1 MPRFRLRWCRGT
13 NNILAVREIIRPY
26 RAELAFFCVSGCEEH
41 RTFSDAPPALSGQE
55 CLLHTDCSCTGR
67 STRSSIRNWFDPF
80 GFVVYLWGCRF
91 PLRVARG
98 RGAEFFPFMDKKRIL
113 ASVVVF
119 FILAILVYLQYR
131 HWRTFDWG
139 TFWSQTHRIKKIHV
153 LHGIALIYLAYG
165 MRAWRW
171 KIFLKPVRPKTRTID
186 LVSPTLVGFTGL
198 ALLGRAGEFIRPY
211 LIARRTDLPVS
222 SQLAVWGVERI
233 FDIGAFTVL
242 MLLAIF
248 LPSALPSIPHPEYYL
263 RFRELGFL
271 LTAAVA
277 ATTVAAI
284 VIRRNG
290 ERVAVWVEQRSSH
303 LSSNL
308 GHKMAQKVRE
318 FGMGLNTIHGPFSL
332 LWLSLVSVGMW
343 YLIALAY
350 QEVTHSYG
358 VDALAIPVSQL
369 LILMF
374 SSMLGSM
381 LQLPAVG
388 GGSQMA
394 TIATLSS
401 VFDVPPE
408 LAASCGILLWLVT
421 FAAVVPAGLLLAH
434 RERLSLRKLSVE
446 SHRTE

>member
-1 MPRFRLRWCRGT
+1 
-13 NNILAVREIIRPY
+13 
-26 RAELAFFCVSGCEEH
+26 
-41 RTFSDAPPALSGQE
+41 
-55 CLLHTDCSCTGR
+55 
-67 STRSSIRNWFDPF
+67 
-80 GFVVYLWGCRF
+80 
-91 PLRVARG
+91 
-98 RGAEFFPFMDKKRIL
+98 MDKKRIL
-113 ASVVVF
+113 VYVVVF
-119 FILAILVYLQYR
+119 LILVFLFYLQYR
-131 HWRTFDWG
+131 HWQTFDWA

-153 LHGIALIYLAYG
+153 LHGIALIYLGYA

-171 KIFLKPVRPKTRTID
+171 KIFLQPVRPKTRTID
-186 LVSPTLVGFTGL
+186 MVSPTLVGFTGL

-211 LIARRTDLPVS
+211 LIARRTELPVS
-222 SQLAVWGVERI
+222 SQVAVWGVERI

-242 MLLAIF
+242 LLLAIF

-263 RFRELGFL
+263 RFREIGFL
-271 LTAAVA
+271 LAAVVAATAVA
-277 ATTVAAI
+277 AV

-290 ERVAVWVEQRSSH
+290 ERVATWIEHWRLGWIARRLPD

-308 GHKMAQKVRE
+308 EHKLGMKVRE
-318 FGMGLNTIHGPFSL
+318 FGRGLNTIHSRWSL
-332 LWLSLVSVGMW
+332 LWLTLVSVGMW
-343 YLIALAY
+343 YVIALAY

-421 FAAVVPAGLLLAH
+421 FAAVVPSGLLLAH

-446 SHRTE
+446 SHKAEQAL